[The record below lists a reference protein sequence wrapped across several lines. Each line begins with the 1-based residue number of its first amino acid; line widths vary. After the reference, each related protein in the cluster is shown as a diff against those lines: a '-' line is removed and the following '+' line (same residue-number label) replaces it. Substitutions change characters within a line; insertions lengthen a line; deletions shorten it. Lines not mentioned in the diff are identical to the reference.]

1 MVVLTDSVKH
11 LLNKNQFIPIIDNS
25 LGFVADK
32 TGFLPNF
39 LQLRVLLPGKIVFQK
54 VIHFLS
60 RFKGSFVC
68 HLFQQQG
75 SGGKVTDG
83 KVFGFS
89 AEAFLIALAVF
100 ANRHTNKRLP
110 VPRCIIGLW
119 FFSGSFA
126 SAAAKKRFVGAF
138 HSKC

>member
-25 LGFVADK
+25 LGFVTDK

-100 ANRHTNKRLP
+100 A
-110 VPRCIIGLW
+110 IIIESQTDTPINAFQFL
-119 FFSGSFA
+119 
-126 SAAAKKRFVGAF
+126 AA
-138 HSKC
+138 